1 MANKYTR
8 EKISIPKSIKPKDR
22 VKIANI
28 VLEHIVSRTV
38 SGLDKKN
45 RKFPNYEIDYA
56 NKKGVGKSD
65 VDLVLSGEML
75 DELTLVSHKSGEIV
89 IGYKD
94 PSDELA
100 GKVEGNRIGSYG
112 GEPKRSKARDF
123 LGIPKDELDVLIAAI
138 EMDVDLNEGDFLTQD
153 EIVQGAQSVDPFDSS
168 SILDALLTEEF
179 GE

>member
-8 EKISIPKSIKPKDR
+8 EKILLPKSIRPKDR

-28 VLEHIVSRTV
+28 ILEHIVSRTV
-38 SGLDKKN
+38 SGLDRNNK
-45 RKFPNYEIDYA
+45 KFPNYQIDYA

-75 DELTLVSHKSGEIV
+75 EELALVSHKSGEIV
-89 IGYKD
+89 IGYKN

-112 GEPKRSKARDF
+112 REPNKSKARDF
-123 LGIPKDELDVLIAAI
+123 LGIPKDELDILISAI
-138 EMDVDLNEGDFLTQD
+138 QEDVDLGEDEFPTQGEMIEGAKAVNTFDT
-153 EIVQGAQSVDPFDSS
+153 ESV
-168 SILDALLTEEF
+168 LDALLAEEF